1 MKRRQLLNLF
11 GRFLPVVWTLNLP
24 MRAVA
29 NTAEPISS
37 ILGKILGKAQTVR
50 SPLFTFDIP
59 DVAENGALVPVT
71 LSSRVPAEGFYLLAE
86 GNPGPLLAEFHFH
99 GNAISKASFRVK
111 LNQSG
116 PVQAL
121 AKTPEGWLES
131 ERNVRVMVGGCG

>member
-11 GRFLPVVWTLNLP
+11 GRFLPVIWTLKLP
-24 MRAVA
+24 VRAEG
-29 NTAEPISS
+29 NTAEPFSI
-37 ILGKILGKAQTVR
+37 ILGKILGKAKTVR
-50 SPLFTFDIP
+50 SPLFTLDIP

-71 LSSRVPAEGFYLLAE
+71 LSSRVPAKGFYLLAE

-99 GNAISKASFRVK
+99 GNAISKTSFRVK

-116 PVQAL
+116 PVRAL
-121 AKTPEGWLES
+121 AETPEGWMEF